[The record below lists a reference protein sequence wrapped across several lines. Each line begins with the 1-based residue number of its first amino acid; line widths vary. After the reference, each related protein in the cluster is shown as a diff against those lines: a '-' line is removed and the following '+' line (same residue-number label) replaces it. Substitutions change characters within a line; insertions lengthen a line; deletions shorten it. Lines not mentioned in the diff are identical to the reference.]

1 MSRLNIGIPF
11 SRFALTLLFVALA
24 FWSHPSS
31 ADVPPVDERRD
42 IIFGEH
48 DAPHTLLIY
57 LSPGCAPCLRL
68 QRQLIPDLVRNHVS
82 DGELRLVYRF
92 LPLMISFK
100 TDEDVTADEH
110 ARAMLTSRL
119 LAGGLRCS
127 YETRGVIAFLES
139 LTHLVTLHA
148 TGEMTNVQPDF
159 QWPYGSAETS
169 TALWERF
176 LDGSQIDSDTYNAC
190 ASGDGA
196 ARMLSIFENNK
207 TGFERAGYTGI
218 PALFL
223 NGEPI
228 SLQFGYAAAAQ
239 SITSQLRS
247 ADPDEDAAF
256 LACRKE
262 TTSRR
267 LGVPL
272 GDIDGLIAGINDLSA
287 RTGVYRRRSA
297 NFWLNVSEAW
307 QLASW
312 SCGRH

>member
-1 MSRLNIGIPF
+1 MSRQNIGIPF
-11 SRFALTLLFVALA
+11 SRFALTLFFVALA

-31 ADVPPVDERRD
+31 ADVPPVDEHRD

-57 LSPGCAPCLRL
+57 LSPGCTHCLRL
-68 QRQLIPDLVRNHVS
+68 QRQLIPDLVRNHVV

-92 LPLMISFK
+92 LPLLISFK
-100 TDEDVTADEH
+100 TEDDVTADEH

-127 YETRGVIAFLES
+127 YETKGVIAFLES

-148 TGEMTNVQPDF
+148 TGEMSNVQPDF
-159 QWPYGSAETS
+159 QWPYGSPETS

-176 LDGSQIDSDTYNAC
+176 LEGSPIDSDTYNAC
-190 ASGDGA
+190 VSGDSA
-196 ARMLSIFENNK
+196 ARMLSIFEENK
-207 TGFERAGYTGI
+207 SGFESAGYTDI

-223 NGEPI
+223 NGELI
-228 SLQFGYAAAAQ
+228 SLQPGFAAAANA
-239 SITSQLRS
+239 ITRQLPS
-247 ADPDEDAAF
+247 PVSDKDAAF

-272 GDIDGLIAGINDLSA
+272 GDIDGLIAGINDRFA
-287 RTGVYRRRSA
+287 RTGNYRRRSA
-297 NFWLNVSEAW
+297 NFWLNVAEVW

-312 SCGRH
+312 NCGRH